1 MVRVLVSLSQEFLKI
16 IDTLAVSEHRTR
28 SELIREAL
36 RNYMRKNKYI
46 NATKANDI
54 AEKLEVLMD

>member
-1 MVRVLVSLSQEFLKI
+1 MVRVLVSLSQEFLKT